1 MVGIILTNFQKKTIA
16 AGLTGETGP
25 LPYRR
30 LCDLRRLGLDVVRLS
45 FLKAVAPFGCGELAL
60 NTRRFNNRSDT
71 DLFLSI
77 HSSFFVYFIP
87 YFYVL
92 YKSKYKI
99 LQGILCSMVE
109 IHCVVSG
116 KVQAVAYRTYVQ
128 ESATTLKINGFVRNL
143 DDGTVEVV
151 AQGSPD
157 LLKEFVEYLN
167 EGSLMSVVAGV
178 AVDWRTVRKTYE
190 EFSLLH

>member
-1 MVGIILTNFQKKTIA
+1 
-16 AGLTGETGP
+16 
-25 LPYRR
+25 
-30 LCDLRRLGLDVVRLS
+30 
-45 FLKAVAPFGCGELAL
+45 
-60 NTRRFNNRSDT
+60 
-71 DLFLSI
+71 
-77 HSSFFVYFIP
+77 
-87 YFYVL
+87 
-92 YKSKYKI
+92 
-99 LQGILCSMVE
+99 MVE

>member
-1 MVGIILTNFQKKTIA
+1 
-16 AGLTGETGP
+16 
-25 LPYRR
+25 
-30 LCDLRRLGLDVVRLS
+30 
-45 FLKAVAPFGCGELAL
+45 
-60 NTRRFNNRSDT
+60 
-71 DLFLSI
+71 
-77 HSSFFVYFIP
+77 
-87 YFYVL
+87 
-92 YKSKYKI
+92 
-99 LQGILCSMVE
+99 MVE

-128 ESATTLKINGFVRNL
+128 ESATTLKIIGYVKNL

-178 AVDWRTVRKTYE
+178 AVEWRSARKTYQ